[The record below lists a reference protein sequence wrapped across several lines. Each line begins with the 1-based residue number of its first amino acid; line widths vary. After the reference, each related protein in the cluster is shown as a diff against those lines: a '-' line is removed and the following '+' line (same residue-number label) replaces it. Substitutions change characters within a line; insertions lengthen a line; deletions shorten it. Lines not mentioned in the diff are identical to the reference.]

1 MEEKKANVR
10 LEALRI
16 YYGWK
21 LRHDFR
27 RPIRFG
33 LQKKNATIWNMGH
46 WVSIFLRRRV
56 SINVKYYFKLLWV
69 LISKLILY
77 IFWEGRK
84 GLTFLIYSIIIT
96 RFF

>member
-1 MEEKKANVR
+1 MEWTREMEEKKANVR

-33 LQKKNATIWNMGH
+33 LQKKKCNDMEYGALSFN
-46 WVSIFLRRRV
+46 
-56 SINVKYYFKLLWV
+56 
-69 LISKLILY
+69 
-77 IFWEGRK
+77 
-84 GLTFLIYSIIIT
+84 
-96 RFF
+96 FFEKKSFN

>member
-1 MEEKKANVR
+1 MEWTREMEEKKANVR

-33 LQKKNATIWNMGH
+33 LQKKMQRYGIWG
-46 WVSIFLRRRV
+46 IEFQ
-56 SINVKYYFKLLWV
+56 
-69 LISKLILY
+69 
-77 IFWEGRK
+77 
-84 GLTFLIYSIIIT
+84 
-96 RFF
+96 FF

>member
-1 MEEKKANVR
+1 MEWTREMEEKKANVR

-46 WVSIFLRRRV
+46 
-56 SINVKYYFKLLWV
+56 
-69 LISKLILY
+69 
-77 IFWEGRK
+77 
-84 GLTFLIYSIIIT
+84 
-96 RFF
+96 